1 MHIMCMANKVKFK
14 FLAINLN
21 DFISKIDD
29 LSKIDDTIKLKID
42 NDNILMYSML
52 GGNVL
57 LAFKNFLVKTS
68 DYLDNV
74 DFDYKIDLIIPNAKK
89 FVKNLS
95 FIKDQSSVSLDI
107 SYKESPDDD
116 ELFLARSFQITS
128 GKFKVNWLAGEHY
141 EMRDIDKNSLTT
153 RLDLKNKKW
162 SFSIKN
168 EDFIDIK
175 KLSSINSER
184 VISITVV
191 NGNVTVSEKSAWE
204 LEIDDLDDDR
214 SASLILNKRFL
225 GCINDKLTKVDFH
238 IFDTFM
244 LVKDSESNLM
254 LSFEQDFSDD

>member
-1 MHIMCMANKVKFK
+1 MYIMYMANKVKFK
-14 FLAINLN
+14 FIPINLS

-42 NDNILMYSML
+42 NENILMYSML

-74 DFDYKIDLIIPNAKK
+74 DFDYKIDLIIPSAKK
-89 FVKNLS
+89 FVKNLT

-153 RLDLKNKKW
+153 RLDLRNKKW

-168 EDFIDIK
+168 EDFVDIK

-184 VISITVV
+184 VISIMVTK
-191 NGNVTVSEKSAWE
+191 GNVVVSEKSAWE

-225 GCINDKLTKVDFH
+225 GCINDKLTRVDFH

-244 LVKDSESNLM
+244 LVKDIDSNLM

>member
-1 MHIMCMANKVKFK
+1 MKG
-14 FLAINLN
+14 
-21 DFISKIDD
+21 S
-29 LSKIDDTIKLKID
+29 
-42 NDNILMYSML
+42 
-52 GGNVL
+52 G
-57 LAFKNFLVKTS
+57 
-68 DYLDNV
+68 
-74 DFDYKIDLIIPNAKK
+74 
-89 FVKNLS
+89 
-95 FIKDQSSVSLDI
+95 Q
-107 SYKESPDDD
+107 SYKESPDDE

-153 RLDLKNKKW
+153 RLDLRNKKW

-168 EDFIDIK
+168 EDFVDIK

-184 VISITVV
+184 VISIMVTK
-191 NGNVTVSEKSAWE
+191 GNVVVSEKSAWE

-225 GCINDKLTKVDFH
+225 GCINDKLTMVDFH

-244 LVKDSESNLM
+244 LVKDTDSNLM

>member
-1 MHIMCMANKVKFK
+1 MANKVKFK
-14 FLAINLN
+14 FIPINLS

-42 NDNILMYSML
+42 NENILMYSML

-74 DFDYKIDLIIPNAKK
+74 DFDYKIDLIIPSAKK
-89 FVKNLS
+89 FVKNLT

-153 RLDLKNKKW
+153 RLDLRNKKW

-168 EDFIDIK
+168 EDFVDIK

-184 VISITVV
+184 VISIMVTK
-191 NGNVTVSEKSAWE
+191 GNVVVSEKSAWE

-225 GCINDKLTKVDFH
+225 GCINDKLTMVDFH

-244 LVKDSESNLM
+244 LVKDTDSNLM

>member
-1 MHIMCMANKVKFK
+1 MYIMYMANKVKFK
-14 FLAINLN
+14 FIPINLS

-42 NDNILMYSML
+42 NENILMYSML

-74 DFDYKIDLIIPNAKK
+74 DFDYKIDLIIPSAKK
-89 FVKNLS
+89 FVKNLT

-107 SYKESPDDD
+107 SYKESPDDE

-153 RLDLKNKKW
+153 RLDLRNKKW

-168 EDFIDIK
+168 EDFVDIK

-184 VISITVV
+184 VISIMVTK
-191 NGNVTVSEKSAWE
+191 GNVVVSEKSAWE

-225 GCINDKLTKVDFH
+225 GCINDKLTMVDFH

-244 LVKDSESNLM
+244 LVKDIDSNLM

>member
-1 MHIMCMANKVKFK
+1 MYIMYMANKVKFK
-14 FLAINLN
+14 FIPINLS

-42 NDNILMYSML
+42 NENILMYSML

-74 DFDYKIDLIIPNAKK
+74 DFDYKIDLIIPSAKK
-89 FVKNLS
+89 FVKNLT

-107 SYKESPDDD
+107 SYKESPDDE

-153 RLDLKNKKW
+153 RLDLRNKKW

-168 EDFIDIK
+168 EDFVDIK

-184 VISITVV
+184 VISIMVTK
-191 NGNVTVSEKSAWE
+191 GNVVVSEKSAWE

-225 GCINDKLTKVDFH
+225 GCINDKLTMVDFH

-244 LVKDSESNLM
+244 LVKDTDSNLM

>member
-1 MHIMCMANKVKFK
+1 MYMANKVKFK
-14 FLAINLN
+14 FIPINLS

-42 NDNILMYSML
+42 NENILMYSML

-74 DFDYKIDLIIPNAKK
+74 DFDYKIDLIIPSAKK
-89 FVKNLS
+89 FVKNLT

-153 RLDLKNKKW
+153 RLDLRNKKW

-184 VISITVV
+184 VISIMVTK
-191 NGNVTVSEKSAWE
+191 GNVVVSEKSAWE

-225 GCINDKLTKVDFH
+225 GCINDKLTRVDFH

-244 LVKDSESNLM
+244 LVKDIDSNLM

>member
-1 MHIMCMANKVKFK
+1 MANKVKFK
-14 FLAINLN
+14 FIPINLS

-42 NDNILMYSML
+42 NENILMYSML

-74 DFDYKIDLIIPNAKK
+74 DFDYKIDLIIPSAKK
-89 FVKNLS
+89 FVKNLT

-153 RLDLKNKKW
+153 RLDLRNKKW

-184 VISITVV
+184 VISIMVTK
-191 NGNVTVSEKSAWE
+191 GNVVVSEKSAWE

-225 GCINDKLTKVDFH
+225 GCINDKLTRVDFH

-244 LVKDSESNLM
+244 LVKDIDSNLM

>member
-1 MHIMCMANKVKFK
+1 MANKLKFK
-14 FLAINLN
+14 FLSHNLG
-21 DFISKIDD
+21 DFISKIED

-42 NDNILMYSML
+42 NENILLYSML

-68 DYLDNV
+68 DYLDNS

-141 EMRDIDKNSLTT
+141 EMRDIDKNSLTS
-153 RLDLKNKKW
+153 RLDLKHKKW
-162 SFSIKN
+162 SFSISN

-184 VISITVV
+184 VISISVTK
-191 NGNVTVSEKSAWE
+191 GNVIVSEKSAWE

-225 GCINDKLTKVDFH
+225 GCINDKLQKVEFH

-244 LVKDSESNLM
+244 LVKDTESNLM

>member
-1 MHIMCMANKVKFK
+1 MANKVKFK
-14 FLAINLN
+14 FIPQNLS

-68 DYLDNV
+68 DYLDNTE
-74 DFDYKIDLIIPNAKK
+74 FDYKIDLIIPSAKK

-95 FIKDQSSVSLDI
+95 FIKDQSSVTLDI

-141 EMRDIDKNSLTT
+141 EVRDIDKNSLTT
-153 RLDLKNKKW
+153 RLDLRNKKW

-184 VISITVV
+184 VISITVTK
-191 NGNVTVSEKSAWE
+191 GNVVVSEKSAWE

-225 GCINDKLTKVDFH
+225 GCINDKLTSVDFH

-244 LVKDSESNLM
+244 LVKDVDSNLM

>member
-1 MHIMCMANKVKFK
+1 MANKIKFK
-14 FLAINLN
+14 FNPLNLG
-21 DFISKIDD
+21 DFITKIDD

-42 NDNILMYSML
+42 SDNILMYSML

-57 LAFKNFLVKTS
+57 LAFKNFLIKTS
-68 DYLDNV
+68 DYLENSE
-74 DFDYKIDLIIPNAKK
+74 FENQIDLIIPNAKK

-95 FIKDQSSVSLDI
+95 FIKDQSSVSLEI
-107 SYKESPDDD
+107 SYKESPDND
-116 ELFLARSFQITS
+116 ELFLGRSFQVIS

-141 EMRDIDKNSLTT
+141 EMRDIDKNSLNT
-153 RLDLKNKKW
+153 RLDLRNKKW

-168 EDFIDIK
+168 EDFVDIK

-184 VISITVV
+184 VISISVIK
-191 NGNVTVSEKSAWE
+191 GNVVVSEKSAWE

-214 SASLILNKRFL
+214 NASLILNKRFL
-225 GCINDKLTKVDFH
+225 GCINDKMTNVEFH

-244 LVKDSESNLM
+244 LVKDHESNLM

>member
-1 MHIMCMANKVKFK
+1 MANKVKFK
-14 FLAINLN
+14 FIPTNLS

-57 LAFKNFLVKTS
+57 LAFKNFLVKTA
-68 DYLDNV
+68 DYFDNT
-74 DFDYKIDLIIPNAKK
+74 DFDYKIDLIIPSAKK

-95 FIKDQSSVSLDI
+95 FIKDQSSVAFDI

-153 RLDLKNKKW
+153 RLDLRNKKW

-168 EDFIDIK
+168 EDFTDIK

-184 VISITVV
+184 VISITV
-191 NGNVTVSEKSAWE
+191 NKGNVIVSEKSAWE

-225 GCINDKLTKVDFH
+225 GCINDKLIKVDFH

-244 LVKDSESNLM
+244 LVKDIDSNLM

>member
-1 MHIMCMANKVKFK
+1 MYIMYMANKVKFK
-14 FLAINLN
+14 FIPINFS

-42 NDNILMYSML
+42 NENILMYSML

-74 DFDYKIDLIIPNAKK
+74 DFDYKIDLIIPSAKK
-89 FVKNLS
+89 FVKNLT

-153 RLDLKNKKW
+153 RLDLRNKKW

-184 VISITVV
+184 VISIMVTK
-191 NGNVTVSEKSAWE
+191 GNVVVSEKSAWE

-225 GCINDKLTKVDFH
+225 GCINDKLTRVDFH

-244 LVKDSESNLM
+244 LVKDIDSNLM

>member
-1 MHIMCMANKVKFK
+1 MANKVKFK
-14 FLAINLN
+14 FLPHNLT

-42 NDNILMYSML
+42 SQDILMYSML

-68 DYLDNV
+68 DYLDNT

-89 FVKNLS
+89 FVKNLN
-95 FIKDQSSVSLDI
+95 FIKDQSSVTLDI

-116 ELFLARSFQITS
+116 DLFLSRSFQITS

-168 EDFIDIK
+168 EDFLDIK

-184 VISITVV
+184 VISISVV
-191 NGNVTVSEKSAWE
+191 NGNVVVSEKSAWE

-225 GCINDKLTKVDFH
+225 GCINDKLTSVDFH

-244 LVKDSESNLM
+244 LVKDSDSNLM

>member
-1 MHIMCMANKVKFK
+1 MANKVKFK
-14 FLAINLN
+14 FIPINLS

-42 NDNILMYSML
+42 NENILMYSML

-74 DFDYKIDLIIPNAKK
+74 DFDYKIDLIIPSAKK
-89 FVKNLS
+89 FVKNLT

-153 RLDLKNKKW
+153 RLDLRNKKW

-168 EDFIDIK
+168 EDFVDIK

-184 VISITVV
+184 VISIMVTK
-191 NGNVTVSEKSAWE
+191 GNVVVSEKSAWE

-225 GCINDKLTKVDFH
+225 GCINDKLTRVDFH

-244 LVKDSESNLM
+244 LVKDIDSNLM

>member
-1 MHIMCMANKVKFK
+1 MYIMYMANKVKFK
-14 FLAINLN
+14 FIPINLS

-42 NDNILMYSML
+42 NENILMYSML

-74 DFDYKIDLIIPNAKK
+74 DFDYKIDLIIPSAKK
-89 FVKNLS
+89 FVKNLT

-107 SYKESPDDD
+107 SYKESPDDE

-153 RLDLKNKKW
+153 RLDLRNKKW

-168 EDFIDIK
+168 EDFVDIK

-184 VISITVV
+184 VISIMVTK
-191 NGNVTVSEKSAWE
+191 GNVVVSEKSAWE

-225 GCINDKLTKVDFH
+225 GCINDKLIMVDFH

-244 LVKDSESNLM
+244 LVKDTDSNLM

>member
-1 MHIMCMANKVKFK
+1 MYIMYMANKVKFK
-14 FLAINLN
+14 FIPINLS

-42 NDNILMYSML
+42 NENILMYSML

-74 DFDYKIDLIIPNAKK
+74 DFDYKIDLIIPSAKK
-89 FVKNLS
+89 FVKNLT

-153 RLDLKNKKW
+153 RLDLRNKKW

-168 EDFIDIK
+168 EDFVDIK

-184 VISITVV
+184 VISIMVTK
-191 NGNVTVSEKSAWE
+191 GNVVVSEKSAWE

-225 GCINDKLTKVDFH
+225 GCINDKLTMVDFH

-244 LVKDSESNLM
+244 LVKDTDSNLM

>member
-1 MHIMCMANKVKFK
+1 MANKVKFK
-14 FLAINLN
+14 FIPINLS

-42 NDNILMYSML
+42 NENILMYSML

-74 DFDYKIDLIIPNAKK
+74 DFDYKIDLIIPSAKK
-89 FVKNLS
+89 FVKNLT

-107 SYKESPDDD
+107 SYKESPDDE

-153 RLDLKNKKW
+153 RLDLRNKKW

-168 EDFIDIK
+168 EDFVDIK

-184 VISITVV
+184 VISIMVTK
-191 NGNVTVSEKSAWE
+191 GNVVVSEKSAWE

-225 GCINDKLTKVDFH
+225 GCINDKLTMVDFH

-244 LVKDSESNLM
+244 LVKDTDSNLM